1 MKLLFPLCSPT
12 PPLFFSKKLLNHP
25 SSTTRK
31 PPNNSPG
38 TYIERFFKF
47 GFVSPLIVT
56 RTSLFLFCQEL
67 VPPSK
72 RHRQEGGRRE
82 QENDPILQQFEGEPA
97 LRIKADPDKPK
108 PALPIWHQDPRFD
121 KDQELNLHRGM
132 AKQENTSSLSPSL
145 NSSLIPTSSSLHP
158 SVSSSPPKTS
168 QKLKSSSS
176 FSLSPLPTSSFS
188 SSLHPL
194 PSCSSSLRP
203 LPSSLCSLP
212 SLSPAGGRKGRVCCG
227 VCGKSF
233 YDKGRNFVFSVP
245 QIIPLSLIHNHLK

>member
-1 MKLLFPLCSPT
+1 M
-12 PPLFFSKKLLNHP
+12 
-25 SSTTRK
+25 
-31 PPNNSPG
+31 
-38 TYIERFFKF
+38 ERFFKF
-47 GFVSPLIVT
+47 DFVSPLIVT

-82 QENDPILQQFEGEPA
+82 QENDTILQQVEGEPA

-108 PALPIWHQDPRFD
+108 PALSIWHQDPRFD
-121 KDQELNLHRGM
+121 KDQELNLHRGI

-145 NSSLIPTSSSLHP
+145 NSSVIPTSSSLHP

-168 QKLKSSSS
+168 QKLQSSSS
-176 FSLSPLPTSSFS
+176 YSLSPLPPFSSSFLCPLPTSSFS
-188 SSLHPL
+188 SSVHPL

-245 QIIPLSLIHNHLK
+245 QNIPLSLLHNHLE